1 MLNMLKELCR
11 LNGVS
16 GCEDEVRRYITAK
29 AVKHAGHLHADAIGN
44 LIVFKGGKNPPGTS

>member
-16 GCEDEVRRYITAK
+16 GDEDEVLYGILDRVRAIPQRQEGEITA
-29 AVKHAGHLHADAIGN
+29 LD
-44 LIVFKGGKNPPGTS
+44 